1 MTAESAP
8 RPGPPAIITVDDE
21 PSVLDAVA
29 ADLRARYG
37 AGYRIV
43 TAGSG
48 AAALAAIERL
58 TRRGAPLAL
67 VVADQRMPGMTG
79 TALLVAA
86 KRVQPHLRSVL
97 LTAYADTDAAITAI
111 NDVDLDHY
119 IVKPWDPPEERLYPV
134 LDELLEEWQATRPRP
149 DAGLRV
155 IGDRWSAASHRLRDF
170 LARNQV
176 PFRWLDVDHG
186 DAGPLL
192 AAAGP
197 DVRLPVLLLEDG
209 RVVSDPSPADV
220 ATRLGLSSRP
230 EVDFY
235 DLVVIGGGPAG
246 LAAAVYGTSEG
257 LSTAVVEAEAPG
269 GQAALSARIEN
280 YLGFPSG
287 ISGSELARRAL
298 AQARR
303 FGTDVIAPH
312 RATGIRSED
321 PYRVITLGDGSE
333 LHCASIV
340 LATGVQYR
348 RLDVPG
354 LDALTGAG
362 VYYGAASTEAAA
374 MTGARVV
381 VVGGANS
388 AGQAALHLAK
398 FADEVVIVIRAGSL
412 AARMSRYLV
421 DRIEATD
428 AITVRTRSQVAEVTG
443 AQRLEKVHVQG
454 GDGMREVLDAAGM
467 FVFIGARPRTGWLG
481 DAVVTDAH
489 GFVVTGPQLKDRW
502 PLDRDPFLLE
512 SSQPGVFA
520 VGDVRATSI
529 KRVASAVGEGSVAVQ
544 FVHEVI
550 RGA

>member
-1 MTAESAP
+1 MTAEPAP
-8 RPGPPAIITVDDE
+8 PSGPPAILTVDDE
-21 PSVLDAVA
+21 PAVLDAVA

-37 AGYRIV
+37 ARYRIV
-43 TAGSG
+43 TAGGG
-48 AAALAAIERL
+48 AAALAAVERL
-58 TRRGAPLAL
+58 TRRGTPLAL
-67 VVADQRMPGMTG
+67 VVADQRMPGMKG
-79 TALLVAA
+79 TELLVAA
-86 KRVQPHLRSVL
+86 KRLHPHLRSVL
-97 LTAYADTDAAITAI
+97 LTAYADTDAAIAAI
-111 NDVDLDHY
+111 NDVGLDHY

-170 LARNQV
+170 LTRNQV
-176 PFRWLDVDHG
+176 PFRWLDVDHR
-186 DAGPLL
+186 AAEPLL

-197 DVRLPVLLLEDG
+197 DARLPVLLLDDG
-209 RVVSDPSPADV
+209 QVMSDPSPTDV

-230 EVDFY
+230 EIDFH
-235 DLVVIGGGPAG
+235 DLVVIGAGPAG
-246 LAAAVYGTSEG
+246 LAAAVYAASEG

-303 FGTDVIAPH
+303 FGATVIAPH
-312 RATGIRSED
+312 RATGIRAED
-321 PYRVITLGDGSE
+321 PYRVVTLDDGSS
-333 LHCASIV
+333 LHCAAIV

-374 MTGARVV
+374 MTGGRVI

-388 AGQAALHLAK
+388 AGQAALHLAT
-398 FADEVVIVIRAGSL
+398 FADEVVMVIRAAAL
-412 AARMSRYLV
+412 TARMSRYLV
-421 DRIEATD
+421 DRIEATG
-428 AITVRTRSQVAEVTG
+428 AIAVRTRSRVVGVAG
-443 AQRLEKVHVQG
+443 SRRLETVDI
-454 GDGMREVLDAAGM
+454 GDGDGACETLDATGM
-467 FVFIGARPRTGWLG
+467 FVFIGAQPRTTWLA
-481 DAVVTDAH
+481 DSVVTDRH
-489 GFVVTGPQLKDRW
+489 GYVVTGPSLNDRW
-502 PLDRDPFLLE
+502 ALDRDPFLLE
-512 SSQPGVFA
+512 TSLPGVFA
-520 VGDVRATSI
+520 VGDVRAASV

-544 FVHEVI
+544 FVHEVL

>member
-1 MTAESAP
+1 MSADTP
-8 RPGPPAIITVDDE
+8 SRSGPPAIVTVDDD
-21 PSVLDAVA
+21 PDVLDAVA
-29 ADLRARYG
+29 ADLRVRYG
-37 AGYRIV
+37 SSYRIV

-48 AAALAAIERL
+48 AAALTAIERL
-58 TRRGAPLAL
+58 TRRGTALAL
-67 VVADQRMPGMTG
+67 VVADQRMPQMTG
-79 TALLVAA
+79 TSLLVAA
-86 KRVQPHLRSVL
+86 KRLQPHLRSVL

-134 LDELLEEWQATRPRP
+134 LDELLEEWQATRPRA

-176 PFRWLDVDHG
+176 PFRWLDVDHH

-192 AAAGP
+192 AASGP
-197 DVRLPVLLLEDG
+197 DVRLPVLLLDDG
-209 RVVSDPSPADV
+209 SVVSDPSPAE
-220 ATRLGLSSRP
+220 AAAGLGLSKRP
-230 EVDFY
+230 EVDFH
-235 DLVVIGGGPAG
+235 DLIVIGGGPAG
-246 LAAAVYGTSEG
+246 LAASVYGASEG

-269 GQAALSARIEN
+269 GQAALSSRIEN

-312 RATGIRSED
+312 RAMAIRAED
-321 PYRVITLGDGSE
+321 PYRVIVLDDGSE
-333 LHCASIV
+333 LHCAAIV

-348 RLDVPG
+348 RLEVPG

-362 VYYGAASTEAAA
+362 VYYGAASTEAEA
-374 MTGARVV
+374 MTGARVI

-388 AGQAALHLAK
+388 AGQAALHLAS
-398 FADEVVIVIRAGSL
+398 FADEVVIVIRGHSL
-412 AARMSRYLV
+412 TARMSRYLV
-421 DRIEATD
+421 DRIAATE
-428 AITVRTRSQVAEVTG
+428 AITVRSRSRVVEAAG
-443 AQRLEKVHVQG
+443 SQRLTKVDIEDV
-454 GDGMREVLDAAGM
+454 DGMRETLDAAGM
-467 FVFIGARPRTGWLG
+467 FVFIGAQPRTAWLG

-489 GFVVTGPQLKDRW
+489 GYVVTGPQLRDRW
-502 PLDRDPFLLE
+502 ALDRDPFLLE

-520 VGDVRATSI
+520 VGDVRASSI

-544 FVHEVI
+544 FVHEVL

>member
-1 MTAESAP
+1 MATERAV
-8 RPGPPAIITVDDE
+8 RPGPPAILAVDDE
-21 PSVLDAVA
+21 PGVLDAVA

-37 AGYRIV
+37 ARYRIV
-43 TAGSG
+43 TADSG
-48 AAALAAIERL
+48 AAAVAAVERL
-58 TRRGAPLAL
+58 TRRGTPLAL

-79 TALLVAA
+79 TELLLTA
-86 KRVQPHLRSVL
+86 KRLQPHLRSVL
-97 LTAYADTDAAITAI
+97 LTAYADTDAAIMAI

-134 LDELLEEWQATRPRP
+134 LDELLEEWQATRPRT
-149 DAGLRV
+149 DARIRV

-197 DVRLPVLLLEDG
+197 DVRLPVLLLDNG
-209 RVVSDPSPADV
+209 QVVSDPSPAEV
-220 ATRLGLSSRP
+220 ATRLGLSSRR

-246 LAAAVYGTSEG
+246 LAAAVYGASEG

-287 ISGSELARRAL
+287 VSGSELARRAL

-303 FGTDVIAPH
+303 FGADIIAPH
-312 RATGIRSED
+312 RATSIRPED
-321 PYRVITLGDGSE
+321 PYRVITLDDGSE

-348 RLDVPG
+348 RLDVP
-354 LDALTGAG
+354 DVDELTGAG
-362 VYYGAASTEAAA
+362 IYYGAASTEAAA
-374 MTGARVV
+374 MAGAGVII
-381 VVGGANS
+381 VGGANS
-388 AGQAALHLAK
+388 AGQAALHLAT
-398 FADEVVIVIRAGSL
+398 FADEVVIVIRTVSL

-421 DRIEATD
+421 DRIEATET
-428 AITVRTRSQVAEVTG
+428 ITVRTRSKVVGVAG
-443 AQRLEKVHVQG
+443 AQRLEKVYVEG
-454 GDGMREVLDAAGM
+454 ADGMQEALDAAGM
-467 FVFIGARPRTGWLG
+467 FVFIGARPRTSWLG

-512 SSQPGVFA
+512 TSQPGVFA

-544 FVHEVI
+544 FVHEVL

>member
-1 MTAESAP
+1 MTTEVAVAS
-8 RPGPPAIITVDDE
+8 GPAAIVTVDDE
-21 PSVLDAVA
+21 PGVLDAVA
-29 ADLRARYG
+29 TDLRARYG
-37 AGYRIV
+37 VRYRIV

-48 AAALAAIERL
+48 AAALTAIERL
-58 TRRGAPLAL
+58 TRRGTPLAL

-119 IVKPWDPPEERLYPV
+119 IVKPWDPPQERLYPV
-134 LDELLEEWQATRPRP
+134 LDELLAEWQATRPRP

-155 IGDRWSAASHRLRDF
+155 IGERWSAASHRLRDF

-176 PFRWLDVDHG
+176 PFRWLDVDHR

-192 AAAGP
+192 AASGA

-209 RVVSDPSPADV
+209 QVVSDPSPVEV
-220 ATRLGLSSRP
+220 ATRLGLSSRR
-230 EVDFY
+230 EVDFH
-235 DLVVIGGGPAG
+235 DLVVIGAGPAG
-246 LAAAVYGTSEG
+246 LAAAVYGASEG

-269 GQAALSARIEN
+269 GQAALSSRIEN

-312 RATGIRSED
+312 RAVGIRAQD
-321 PYRVITLGDGSE
+321 PYRVIILDDGSE

-374 MTGARVV
+374 MTGARVI

-388 AGQAALHLAK
+388 AGQAALHLTT
-398 FADEVVIVIRAGSL
+398 FADEVVVVIRAASL

-428 AITVRTRSQVAEVTG
+428 AITVRTSSQVAGVSG
-443 AQRLEKVHVQG
+443 SQRLAKVDIEDA
-454 GDGMREVLDAAGM
+454 DGMRETVDAAGM
-467 FVFIGARPRTGWLG
+467 FVFIGAQPRTGWLG
-481 DAVVTDAH
+481 DAVVTDAR
-489 GFVVTGPQLKDRW
+489 GYVVTGPQLKDRW
-502 PLDRDPFLLE
+502 SRDRDPFLLE

-520 VGDVRATSI
+520 VGDVRATSV

-544 FVHEVI
+544 FVHEVL